1 MRAKQERII
10 ETVRQGLEGDNA
22 VEFLHNAGFAT
33 TQAGIVR
40 NLRLMGGQGH
50 VQELISR
57 GLSNNDVLDL
67 CLPHDDMQHAHRSL
81 PHQADLFPDQPAHVH
96 SMREDDVALASDIP
110 LYEMTKMTLRLPS
123 DLYEAIGMAARAE
136 SKTRN
141 DLVVEILT
149 SALSRMPERLP

>member
-10 ETVRQGLEGDNA
+10 ETIRRGLEGDAA

-40 NLRLMGGQGH
+40 NLRLMGGRGH
-50 VQELISR
+50 VQELIER
-57 GLSNNDVLDL
+57 GLSNDDILEQ
-67 CLPHDDMQHAHRSL
+67 CLPHDATQQAFRSL
-81 PHQADLFPDQPAHVH
+81 PHQADLFPDQPAHANAL
-96 SMREDDVALASDIP
+96 REDDNALPPDIP
-110 LYEMTKMTLRLPS
+110 LYEMTKMTLRLPA

-149 SALSRMPERLP
+149 SVLSRMPERLP